1 VTALPGGSDALARA
15 GDDPEGFLTR
25 LEAAARRALGPAAGA
40 LEREAE
46 RAVGDRLRGRR
57 GRPVALR
64 LSGDGFTLSLRRDG
78 ARWAGEAA
86 RVVGGVVIAREP
98 LQLGE
103 WLDLFAQQVARAA
116 ADTAGDAEAAGRA
129 LGALGLQPAQPEFLV
144 DPNDLERGLR
154 SLPSRAAPRIP
165 AEALPHVE
173 RIVALLLEA
182 APRVTGEAAALVRR
196 TATVYLPDTLRA
208 FVALPADWAA
218 DHTLLDGA
226 TPAAALLAQLA
237 DLEAAAARMRDA
249 AVDDDAT
256 ALLLNGMLLE
266 QRFGVEEA

>member
-1 VTALPGGSDALARA
+1 MTALPDGSDALARA
-15 GDDPEGFLTR
+15 EDDPEGFLTR
-25 LEAAARRALGPAAGA
+25 LGAAARRALGPAAGS
-40 LEREAE
+40 LELEAE
-46 RAVGDRLRGRR
+46 RSIGDRLTGRP

-64 LSGDGFTLSLRRDG
+64 LTGDGFTLTLRRDG
-78 ARWAGEAA
+78 SRWAGEAA

-103 WLDLFAQQVARAA
+103 WLDVFAQQVARAA
-116 ADTAGDAEAAGRA
+116 ADAAGDAEAAGRA

-144 DPNDLERGLR
+144 DPGDLERGLR
-154 SLPSRAAPRIP
+154 SLPARAAGRVPSEAIP
-165 AEALPHVE
+165 HIE
-173 RIVALLLEA
+173 RIAALLLEA

-237 DLEAAAARMRDA
+237 DLEAAAVRMRDA
-249 AVDDDAT
+249 AVEDDAA
-256 ALLLNGMLLE
+256 ALLLNGTFLQ
-266 QRFGVEEA
+266 QRFSAGS